1 MSPGCVPKVTPPQS
15 AAAGEPS
22 RADQSSSNFEYIF
35 IDPERVATSTWG
47 GGGEGEEL
55 GGGGARGASG
65 GLLGGWAGQGELGLG
80 LGFSTL

>member
-47 GGGEGEEL
+47 GGG
-55 GGGGARGASG
+55 
-65 GLLGGWAGQGELGLG
+65 
-80 LGFSTL
+80 